1 MNNTHKTQCF
11 VVALLALATLAN
23 TNFFLTA
30 NALTHTRSSVNSIA
44 AKISSSRPTSQ
55 AIEQIGRIAFVS
67 DRDENFEIYVMD
79 SDGNSQT
86 RLTSNTAE
94 DNSPAWSPD
103 GQRIAF
109 VSNRDGNAEI
119 YVMNNDGTNQTRLTT
134 NTSDDLDPAWSPDG
148 ARIAF
153 TSGRDGT
160 DEIYVMNADGSLQTN
175 LSNNR
180 AGEDLQ
186 PVWSPQGQHIAF
198 ASVRAGNSEIY
209 VMRADG
215 GDQRNLTA
223 AAGDDTDPAWSETR
237 ITFQSDR
244 DGNDEIYAMNG
255 ADGTAQVRLIANDAP
270 DNAPSRAFN
279 GTGSFAFTSAR
290 DGDFEI
296 YAASA
301 NGNDERKLTNND
313 EANDIEPAAQ
323 PPAAT
328 QALGVVVFSAP
339 TYTEA
344 ESTGSA
350 TITVTRS
357 GDTTGS
363 ATVNFTA
370 LSGTASSRTD
380 FNSVLNT
387 LRFAP
392 AETSKTVVI
401 HITNDLFVEGSE
413 TINLALSNPAGATLG
428 TPNTATLTITDND
441 TTQPTTNPID
451 ERDFFIRQ
459 QYRDFLHRDP
469 DAPGLAFWAGE
480 YDRRFSDCTRLFDFN
495 EEGRRKCY
503 IRARASISSAFFLST
518 EFQQTGYLIY
528 RTYDVAFARLGA
540 TRPPRNQGITQAAIR
555 LEEFLFDTQAIA
567 QGIIVNNA
575 VDVVRLEDNRQT
587 YFRNFVQRTDFLARF
602 PASLSASEYVDALF
616 TSAGITPTANERLAA
631 VAAYSPGGTDGRATA
646 LRAIVSNEQIYQR
659 EFNRAFVL
667 LQYFGYLQRNPSDA
681 PEPDLGFAG
690 YNFWL
695 NKMDAAS
702 TSEPLNSQNV
712 SNDSVALGRVQRAE
726 MIEAFIIS
734 IEYQQRFGAVTT
746 QP

>member
-1 MNNTHKTQCF
+1 MKNKHNTRRF
-11 VVALLALATLAN
+11 AAALLALATLAN

-30 NALTHTRSSVNSIA
+30 NALTHTRSSVISINP
-44 AKISSSRPTSQ
+44 KVSSSQPTSQ

-79 SDGNSQT
+79 SDGNAQT
-86 RLTSNTAE
+86 RLTNNTAE

-134 NTSDDLDPAWSPDG
+134 NTTDDLDPAWSPDG
-148 ARIAF
+148 TRIAF

-279 GTGSFAFTSAR
+279 NTGSFTFTSAR

-301 NGNDERKLTNND
+301 NGNDQRKLTNND
-313 EANDIEPAAQ
+313 ETNDIEPTAQ

-328 QALGVVVFSAP
+328 QALGVVGFSAP

-357 GDTTGS
+357 GDTSGS

-380 FNSVLNT
+380 FNSVLST

-392 AETSKTVVI
+392 TETSKTVVI
-401 HITNDLFVEGSE
+401 LITNDLFVEGSE
-413 TINLALSNPAGATLG
+413 TINLALANPAGATLG

-451 ERDFFIRQ
+451 GRDFFIRQ

-480 YDRRFSDCTRLFDFN
+480 YDRRIADCNRLFDFN
-495 EEGRRKCY
+495 ETERRKCF

-518 EFQQTGYLIY
+518 EFQQTGYLVY

-540 TRPPRNQGITQAAIR
+540 TRPPRGQGITQAAIR
-555 LEEFLFDTQAIA
+555 LEEFSFATQAIA

-575 VDVVRLEDNRQT
+575 IDTVQLEANRQT

-602 PASLSASEYVDALF
+602 PISQTASEYVDALF
-616 TSAGITPTANERLAA
+616 TSAGITPTATERTAA
-631 VAAYSPGGTDGRATA
+631 IAAYSPGGTDGRAAA
-646 LRAIVSNEQIYQR
+646 LRAVVNNEQIYQR

-667 LQYFGYLQRNPSDA
+667 LQYFGYLQRNPNDA

-690 YNFWL
+690 NNFWL

-712 SNDSVALGRVQRAE
+712 ANDPVALGRVQRAE

-734 IEYQQRFGAVTT
+734 IEHQQRFGAVTT